1 MSKEKQILQCCASG
15 FSQRRTA
22 DTLGVSRNTVSAVVA
37 AAKRQHISAQAAELM
52 DEPDL
57 ILKLFPEKAFEPTQ
71 ETPDFDKIHKELLR
85 SGVTLRILW
94 DEYRD
99 ECLTAKRPP
108 YMYSQFCKLYSDY
121 VDQHRLTMHLQHK
134 PGDKCMVDWAGTTLS
149 FYDSA
154 TDEPYTCYLFVATL
168 PFSMYCYAEACLTMK
183 QEDWINAHVHMY
195 EYFGGVTRILVSD
208 NLKTGVISNKK
219 NDDPVMNRCYQELAD
234 YYKTALLPARVL
246 SPKDKAA
253 VEGEVGKL
261 TSHIIAKLRNR
272 RCFSLTELNAEVR
285 KLLDAYNHRDF
296 QKKDG
301 SRYSVFT
308 NEEILFMQTLPGI
321 PYEFS
326 LWKTATV
333 QLNYHVAFDNQYYSV
348 PYAYVRK
355 KVDIRSTKSLVEVF
369 YQNTRVC
376 SHRRLYGRK
385 GQYDTNPDHMPE
397 NHRLYS
403 EWNSERFLHWAGNI
417 GPSTR
422 EVIEKIF
429 ASYRVE
435 EQAYRVCLSL
445 LKLADKYS
453 TERLENA
460 CRVALK
466 HISSPRYKN
475 IRLIMEAGQ
484 DLKESEKKT
493 ETPFSKD
500 PVNRYT
506 HLRGASYYGGANH
519 E

>member
-1 MSKEKQILQCCASG
+1 
-15 FSQRRTA
+15 
-22 DTLGVSRNTVSAVVA
+22 
-37 AAKRQHISAQAAELM
+37 
-52 DEPDL
+52 
-57 ILKLFPEKAFEPTQ
+57 
-71 ETPDFDKIHKELLR
+71 
-85 SGVTLRILW
+85 
-94 DEYRD
+94 
-99 ECLTAKRPP
+99 
-108 YMYSQFCKLYSDY
+108 
-121 VDQHRLTMHLQHK
+121 MHLQHK
-134 PGDKCMVDWAGTTLS
+134 PGDKCMVDWGGTTLS
-149 FYDSA
+149 FYDTV
-154 TDEPYTCYLFVATL
+154 TDEPYTCFLFVATL
-168 PFSMYCYAEACLTMK
+168 PFSMYCYAETCLTMK
-183 QEDWINAHVHMY
+183 QEDWIIAHVHMY

-285 KLLDAYNHRDF
+285 KLLDAYNRRDF
-296 QKKDG
+296 QKKDV

-308 NEEILFMQTLPGI
+308 NEEILFMQTLTGI

-355 KVDIRSTKSLVEVF
+355 KVDIRSTKSLVEGF

-397 NHRLYS
+397 NHKLYS
-403 EWNSERFLHWAGNI
+403 EWNSECFLHWAGNI
-417 GPSTR
+417 GSSTR

-429 ASYRVE
+429 ASYR
-435 EQAYRVCLSL
+435 
-445 LKLADKYS
+445 
-453 TERLENA
+453 
-460 CRVALK
+460 
-466 HISSPRYKN
+466 
-475 IRLIMEAGQ
+475 
-484 DLKESEKKT
+484 
-493 ETPFSKD
+493 
-500 PVNRYT
+500 
-506 HLRGASYYGGANH
+506 
-519 E
+519 

>member
-1 MSKEKQILQCCASG
+1 
-15 FSQRRTA
+15 
-22 DTLGVSRNTVSAVVA
+22 
-37 AAKRQHISAQAAELM
+37 
-52 DEPDL
+52 
-57 ILKLFPEKAFEPTQ
+57 
-71 ETPDFDKIHKELLR
+71 
-85 SGVTLRILW
+85 
-94 DEYRD
+94 
-99 ECLTAKRPP
+99 
-108 YMYSQFCKLYSDY
+108 MYSQFCKLYSDY

-149 FYDSA
+149 FYDTV

-168 PFSMYCYAEACLTMK
+168 PCSMYCYAETCLTMK

-285 KLLDAYNHRDF
+285 KLLDAYNRRDF

-308 NEEILFMQTLPGI
+308 NEEILFMQTLTGI

-355 KVDIRSTKSLVEVF
+355 KVDIRSTKSLVEGF

-397 NHRLYS
+397 NHKLYS
-403 EWNSERFLHWAGNI
+403 EWNGERFLHWAGNI

-435 EQAYRVCLSL
+435 EQAYRGCLSL

-460 CRVALK
+460 CKVALK
-466 HISSPRYKN
+466 HIPTPRYRN

>member
-1 MSKEKQILQCCASG
+1 
-15 FSQRRTA
+15 
-22 DTLGVSRNTVSAVVA
+22 
-37 AAKRQHISAQAAELM
+37 
-52 DEPDL
+52 
-57 ILKLFPEKAFEPTQ
+57 
-71 ETPDFDKIHKELLR
+71 
-85 SGVTLRILW
+85 
-94 DEYRD
+94 
-99 ECLTAKRPP
+99 
-108 YMYSQFCKLYSDY
+108 MYSQFCKLYSDY

-134 PGDKCMVDWAGTTLS
+134 PGDKCMVDWVGTTLS
-149 FYDSA
+149 FYA
-154 TDEPYTCYLFVATL
+154 TVTDEPYTCFLFVATL
-168 PFSMYCYAEACLTMK
+168 PFSMYCYAETYLTMK
-183 QEDWINAHVHMY
+183 QEDWIIAHVHMY

-261 TSHIIAKLRNR
+261 TSHIIVKLRNR
-272 RCFSLTELNAEVR
+272 RCFSLTELNTEVR
-285 KLLDAYNHRDF
+285 KLLDAYNRRDF
-296 QKKDG
+296 LKKDG

-326 LWKTATV
+326 LWKTVTV

-369 YQNTRVC
+369 YQNTRLC

-385 GQYDTNPDHMPE
+385 GQYDTNLDHMPE
-397 NHRLYS
+397 NHKLYS

-417 GPSTR
+417 GSSTR

-429 ASYRVE
+429 ASYR
-435 EQAYRVCLSL
+435 
-445 LKLADKYS
+445 
-453 TERLENA
+453 
-460 CRVALK
+460 
-466 HISSPRYKN
+466 
-475 IRLIMEAGQ
+475 
-484 DLKESEKKT
+484 
-493 ETPFSKD
+493 
-500 PVNRYT
+500 
-506 HLRGASYYGGANH
+506 
-519 E
+519 

>member
-1 MSKEKQILQCCASG
+1 MLNSKKAAVHVLSVLQAVQRLRRSAS
-15 FSQRRTA
+15 SYDA
-22 DTLGVSRNTVSAVVA
+22 
-37 AAKRQHISAQAAELM
+37 
-52 DEPDL
+52 P
-57 ILKLFPEKAFEPTQ
+57 PT
-71 ETPDFDKIHKELLR
+71 
-85 SGVTLRILW
+85 
-94 DEYRD
+94 Y
-99 ECLTAKRPP
+99 
-108 YMYSQFCKLYSDY
+108 
-121 VDQHRLTMHLQHK
+121 
-134 PGDKCMVDWAGTTLS
+134 DKCMVDWAGTTLS
-149 FYDSA
+149 FYDTV

-168 PFSMYCYAEACLTMK
+168 PFSMYCYAETCLTMK

-285 KLLDAYNHRDF
+285 KLLDAYNRRDF

-301 SRYSVFT
+301 SRYSVFS

-397 NHRLYS
+397 NHKLYS

-435 EQAYRVCLSL
+435 EQAYRGCLSL

-460 CRVALK
+460 CKVALK
-466 HISSPRYKN
+466 HIPIPRYRN

-484 DLKESEKKT
+484 DLKESENKT

>member
-1 MSKEKQILQCCASG
+1 
-15 FSQRRTA
+15 
-22 DTLGVSRNTVSAVVA
+22 
-37 AAKRQHISAQAAELM
+37 
-52 DEPDL
+52 
-57 ILKLFPEKAFEPTQ
+57 
-71 ETPDFDKIHKELLR
+71 
-85 SGVTLRILW
+85 
-94 DEYRD
+94 
-99 ECLTAKRPP
+99 
-108 YMYSQFCKLYSDY
+108 MYSQFCKLYSDY

-168 PFSMYCYAEACLTMK
+168 PFSMYCYAETCLTMK

-261 TSHIIAKLRNR
+261 TSHIIAKLKNR

-285 KLLDAYNHRDF
+285 KLLDAYNRRDF

-301 SRYSVFT
+301 SRYSVFS

-321 PYEFS
+321 P
-326 LWKTATV
+326 
-333 QLNYHVAFDNQYYSV
+333 
-348 PYAYVRK
+348 R
-355 KVDIRSTKSLVEVF
+355 
-369 YQNTRVC
+369 
-376 SHRRLYGRK
+376 
-385 GQYDTNPDHMPE
+385 MP
-397 NHRLYS
+397 
-403 EWNSERFLHWAGNI
+403 
-417 GPSTR
+417 
-422 EVIEKIF
+422 V
-429 ASYRVE
+429 
-435 EQAYRVCLSL
+435 L

-460 CRVALK
+460 CKVALK
-466 HISSPRYKN
+466 HIPIPRYRN
-475 IRLIMEAGQ
+475 IRLIIEVGQ

-493 ETPFSKD
+493 KTPFSKD

>member
-1 MSKEKQILQCCASG
+1 
-15 FSQRRTA
+15 
-22 DTLGVSRNTVSAVVA
+22 
-37 AAKRQHISAQAAELM
+37 
-52 DEPDL
+52 
-57 ILKLFPEKAFEPTQ
+57 
-71 ETPDFDKIHKELLR
+71 
-85 SGVTLRILW
+85 
-94 DEYRD
+94 
-99 ECLTAKRPP
+99 
-108 YMYSQFCKLYSDY
+108 MYSQFCKLYSDY

-168 PFSMYCYAEACLTMK
+168 PFSMYCYAETCLTMK

-234 YYKTALLPARVL
+234 YYKIALLPARVL
-246 SPKDKAA
+246 SPKDTAA
-253 VEGEVGKL
+253 VEGEVDKL
-261 TSHIIAKLRNR
+261 TSHIIAKLRSR

-285 KLLDAYNHRDF
+285 KLLDAYNHRNF

-308 NEEILFMQTLPGI
+308 NEEILFMHPLPGI

-417 GPSTR
+417 GSSTR
-422 EVIEKIF
+422 EVIEKNLCF
-429 ASYRVE
+429 
-435 EQAYRVCLSL
+435 LSGRRTGIPWMPVP
-445 LKLADKYS
+445 LK
-453 TERLENA
+453 
-460 CRVALK
+460 
-466 HISSPRYKN
+466 
-475 IRLIMEAGQ
+475 AG
-484 DLKESEKKT
+484 
-493 ETPFSKD
+493 
-500 PVNRYT
+500 R
-506 HLRGASYYGGANH
+506 
-519 E
+519 